1 MGRQQEEQMGGAEK
15 PGHGASQP
23 QALSFEFPCL
33 DVAFRSV
40 PVIIRYHQMVDFDGG
55 MVEHLSTSRHS
66 LTELAQWWVGAA
78 PGRPSIE

>member
-1 MGRQQEEQMGGAEK
+1 MGKQQEEQVGGTGK

-40 PVIIRYHQMVDFDGG
+40 PAIIIYHQMVGFDGG
-55 MVEHLSTSRHS
+55 TVEHLSTSRHS
-66 LTELAQWWVGAA
+66 LTELAQ
-78 PGRPSIE
+78 